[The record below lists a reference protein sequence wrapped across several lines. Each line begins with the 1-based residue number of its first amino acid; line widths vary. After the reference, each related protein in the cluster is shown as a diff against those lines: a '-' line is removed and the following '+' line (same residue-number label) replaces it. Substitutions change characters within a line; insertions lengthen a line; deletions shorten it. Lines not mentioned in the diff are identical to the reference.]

1 MEGPAPVVQIIANGT
16 NYTDTSFTGKDMI
29 WWEGDN
35 LTTRDYSSY
44 SANVNSGYFRFRDW
58 TNYLPSTT
66 DLFYA
71 NGTISFPQIKPYG
84 YQFED
89 SLRLIAEY
97 PSLVRKLFLTQNKNK
112 AGIFALRVFIR
123 GKPHVISVDDNIM
136 FDKYG
141 TPVFA

>member
-1 MEGPAPVVQIIANGT
+1 
-16 NYTDTSFTGKDMI
+16 MI

-35 LTTRDYSSY
+35 LTTPYDYY
-44 SANVNSGYFRFRDW
+44 DYKGGVNSGNYIFRDW

-71 NGTISFPQIKPYG
+71 NGTISISQIPTYR
-84 YQFED
+84 YFEY
-89 SLRLIAEY
+89 SLYLIAEY

-136 FDKYG
+136 FSKYG
-141 TPVFA
+141 SPVFT

>member
-35 LTTRDYSSY
+35 LTTLNNSYY
-44 SANVNSGYFRFRDW
+44 SADVNSGELVFRDW

-71 NGTISFPQIKPYG
+71 NGTISFSQI
-84 YQFED
+84 
-89 SLRLIAEY
+89 SI
-97 PSLVRKLFLTQNKNK
+97 
-112 AGIFALRVFIR
+112 
-123 GKPHVISVDDNIM
+123 
-136 FDKYG
+136 
-141 TPVFA
+141 

>member
-35 LTTRDYSSY
+35 LTTFDYY
-44 SANVNSGYFRFRDW
+44 DYKGGVNSGNYIFTDW

-71 NGTISFPQIKPYG
+71 NGTISFSQIKPYD
-84 YQFED
+84 YFD
-89 SLRLIAEY
+89 FSL
-97 PSLVRKLFLTQNKNK
+97 
-112 AGIFALRVFIR
+112 
-123 GKPHVISVDDNIM
+123 
-136 FDKYG
+136 
-141 TPVFA
+141 

>member
-1 MEGPAPVVQIIANGT
+1 
-16 NYTDTSFTGKDMI
+16 MI
-29 WWEGDN
+29 WWECDN
-35 LTTRDYSSY
+35 LITYDYDY
-44 SANVNSGYFRFRDW
+44 KDKVNSGYYIFRDW

-71 NGTISFPQIKPYG
+71 NGTISFSQITYES
-84 YQFED
+84 QFED
-89 SLRLIAEY
+89 SLYFIAEY
-97 PSLVRKLFLTQNKNK
+97 TSLVRKLFLTQNKNK

-141 TPVFA
+141 TP

>member
-16 NYTDTSFTGKDMI
+16 NYTDTSFTGKDMV

-35 LTTRDYSSY
+35 LTTPNYTDYS
-44 SANVNSGYFRFRDW
+44 NLVNSGNYIFRDW

-84 YQFED
+84 QFED
-89 SLRLIAEY
+89 SL
-97 PSLVRKLFLTQNKNK
+97 
-112 AGIFALRVFIR
+112 
-123 GKPHVISVDDNIM
+123 
-136 FDKYG
+136 
-141 TPVFA
+141 